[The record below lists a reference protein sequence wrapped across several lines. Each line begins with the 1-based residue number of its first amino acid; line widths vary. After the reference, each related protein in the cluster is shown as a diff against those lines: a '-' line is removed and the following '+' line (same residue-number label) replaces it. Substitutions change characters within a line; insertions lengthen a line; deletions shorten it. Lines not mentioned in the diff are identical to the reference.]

1 MNQTRRKKI
10 KKAAKAII
18 NKTAKEIARHDRK
31 VASQQLDALVKE
43 IFDTLPVPNGKNDPV
58 GILFRKAME
67 LQHTVHA
74 GKLGLDFTITAMH
87 VLREEFVKLREF
99 NRQSIEADVAAS
111 FNNIEE
117 GEIIDQDPDHDFDV
131 DWGRCAG
138 KAEGLELGIDLMERL
153 ASSFFLHEET
163 EAAEAARQNY
173 KILQEE
179 WAKQQLR
186 LRQFEWQQ
194 QNVKQGERKTP

>member
-1 MNQTRRKKI
+1 MKNTIGMNQTRRKKI
-10 KKAAKAII
+10 KKAAKTII
-18 NKTAKEIARHDRK
+18 RKTAKEIAEHQATVLKDRISK
-31 VASQQLDALVKE
+31 LSPAAQAALDRFMSR
-43 IFDTLPVPNGKNDPV
+43 IPFDGIVPLTSRDP
-58 GILFRKAME
+58 
-67 LQHTVHA
+67 
-74 GKLGLDFTITAMH
+74 GKLGERIN
-87 VLREEFVKLREF
+87 FVKDTADLIVEKLKH
-99 NRQSIEADVAAS
+99 SKLTPEAEADVAAS

-117 GEIIDQDPDHDFDV
+117 GEIVDQDPDHDFDV
-131 DWGRCAG
+131 NWGRCTG
-138 KAEGLELGIDLMERL
+138 KAEGLELGIELMERM

-186 LRQFEWQQ
+186 LHQFEWQQ